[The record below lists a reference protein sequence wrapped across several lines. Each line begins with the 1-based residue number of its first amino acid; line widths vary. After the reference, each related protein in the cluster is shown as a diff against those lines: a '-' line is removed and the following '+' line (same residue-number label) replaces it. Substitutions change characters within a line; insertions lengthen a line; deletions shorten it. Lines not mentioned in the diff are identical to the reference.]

1 MPRWRRP
8 CLSALCSVR
17 CWEAYPA
24 PGKVAEIL
32 LGGGSDAER
41 NILTQIR
48 LPRMCMT
55 VLLGGALAV
64 SGYLLQ
70 TFFGNPIAGPY
81 VLGISSGAKLA
92 VCAALLFVNPIA
104 GPYVLGISSGAKLAV
119 CAALLFVA
127 GGERQSSG
135 LLMILAAFA
144 GALVTTGAIV
154 LLSHRVRHMASLLA
168 AGIMV
173 GYICNAVTDFLVTFA
188 EDAQIVNL
196 RGWSQGTFS
205 GMAWGDVAAAAV
217 IVTAAMVLTV
227 LCSKPIGAFELGEAY
242 AASMGV
248 DVKRYRVILILL
260 SSLMSACV
268 TAFAGPV
275 SFVGIAVPFLMRKLL
290 RSSRPPVMVPACFL
304 AGAVFCLYSDLIA
317 RMAFAPTELGIST
330 VTSLLGAPVVIYML
344 AVRKR

>member
-1 MPRWRRP
+1 
-8 CLSALCSVR
+8 
-17 CWEAYPA
+17 
-24 PGKVAEIL
+24 
-32 LGGGSDAER
+32 
-41 NILTQIR
+41 
-48 LPRMCMT
+48 
-55 VLLGGALAV
+55 
-64 SGYLLQ
+64 
-70 TFFGNPIAGPY
+70 
-81 VLGISSGAKLA
+81 
-92 VCAALLFVNPIA
+92 
-104 GPYVLGISSGAKLAV
+104 
-119 CAALLFVA
+119 
-127 GGERQSSG
+127 
-135 LLMILAAFA
+135 MILAAVA

-154 LLSHRVRHMASLLA
+154 LLSRRVRHMASLLA

-173 GYICNAVTDFLVTFA
+173 GYICSAVTDFLVTFA

-205 GMAWGDVAAAAV
+205 GMNWTDVAAAAV
-217 IVTAAMVLTV
+217 IVTAALLLTV

-248 DVKRYRVILILL
+248 DVKRCRVILILL
-260 SSLMSACV
+260 SSLLSACV

-304 AGAVFCLYSDLIA
+304 SGAVFCLYSDLIA

>member
-1 MPRWRRP
+1 MKKDRAEGQLHRGGYAAVFA
-8 CLSALCSVR
+8 ALAAALLVGALLCTALGSVSI
-17 CWEAYPA
+17 A

-32 LGGGSDAER
+32 MGGGSGAER

-92 VCAALLFVNPIA
+92 VCAALLFV
-104 GPYVLGISSGAKLAV
+104 
-119 CAALLFVA
+119 A

-144 GALVTTGAIV
+144 GALVTTGAIL

-227 LCSKPIGAFELGEAY
+227 LCSKPIGA
-242 AASMGV
+242 
-248 DVKRYRVILILL
+248 KRYRVILILL
-260 SSLMSACV
+260 SSLLSACV

-304 AGAVFCLYSDLIA
+304 SGAVFCLYSDLIA

>member
-1 MPRWRRP
+1 MKKDRAEGQLHRGGYAAVFA
-8 CLSALCSVR
+8 ALAAALLVGALLCTALGSVSI
-17 CWEAYPA
+17 A

-32 LGGGSDAER
+32 MGGGSGAER

-48 LPRMCMT
+48 LPT

-70 TFFGNPIAGPY
+70 TFFG
-81 VLGISSGAKLA
+81 
-92 VCAALLFVNPIA
+92 NPIA

-144 GALVTTGAIV
+144 GALVTTGAIL

-260 SSLMSACV
+260 SSLLSACV

-304 AGAVFCLYSDLIA
+304 SGAVFCLYSDLIA

>member
-1 MPRWRRP
+1 MFA
-8 CLSALCSVR
+8 ALAAAMLVGALLCTVLGSVSI
-17 CWEAYPA
+17 A

-32 LGGGSDAER
+32 LGGGSGAER

-92 VCAALLFVNPIA
+92 VCAALLFI
-104 GPYVLGISSGAKLAV
+104 
-119 CAALLFVA
+119 A

-217 IVTAAMVLTV
+217 IVTAAMIFTV

-260 SSLMSACV
+260 SSLLSACV

-304 AGAVFCLYSDLIA
+304 SGAVFCLYSDLIA

>member
-1 MPRWRRP
+1 MSEKRLTEHKIVHRGNYAAVFAFLTAAVLAGAV
-8 CLSALCSVR
+8 LSTALGSVSI
-17 CWEAYPA
+17 A
-24 PGKVAEIL
+24 PGRIPEIL
-32 LGGGSDAER
+32 LGGGNVQER

-55 VLLGGALAV
+55 VILGGALAV

-92 VCAALLFVNPIA
+92 VCAVMLTVVGQLGQSSSALLV
-104 GPYVLGISSGAKLAV
+104 
-119 CAALLFVA
+119 
-127 GGERQSSG
+127 
-135 LLMILAAFA
+135 LAAFA
-144 GALVTTGAIV
+144 GSLVTTGFIV
-154 LLSHRVRHMASLLA
+154 WLSRHVRHMASLLA

-173 GYICNAVTDFLVTFA
+173 GYICNALTDFLVTFA

-205 GMAWGDVAAAAV
+205 GTDWSGVAAATV
-217 IVTAAMVLTV
+217 IVTAAMVFTV

-248 DVKRYRVILILL
+248 NVKRYRVILILL
-260 SSLMSACV
+260 SSLLSACV

-275 SFVGIAVPFLMRKLL
+275 SFVGIAVPFLMRKSL
-290 RSSRPPVMVPACFL
+290 RSSRPLVMVPACFL
-304 AGAVFCLYSDLIA
+304 GGAVFCLYADLIA
-317 RMAFAPTELGIST
+317 RMAFAPTELNIST

-344 AVRKR
+344 AVRRK

>member
-1 MPRWRRP
+1 MREEQAQGQLHRGGFAAVFV
-8 CLSALCSVR
+8 LLTAAVLLGAVLNTALGSVSI
-17 CWEAYPA
+17 A
-24 PGKVAEIL
+24 PGRIPEIL
-32 LGGGSDAER
+32 MGGGSVQER

-92 VCAALLFVNPIA
+92 VCAV
-104 GPYVLGISSGAKLAV
+104 
-119 CAALLFVA
+119 LLFVA
-127 GGERQSSG
+127 GGWGQTPAV
-135 LLMILAAFA
+135 LMILAAFA
-144 GALVTTGAIV
+144 GALLTTGAIV
-154 LLSHRVRHMASLLA
+154 LLSRRVRHMASLLA

-173 GYICNAVTDFLVTFA
+173 GYICNAITDFLVTFA

-205 GMAWGDVAAAAV
+205 GMDWGNVAAAAL
-217 IVTAAMVLTV
+217 IVAVAMALTV

-260 SSLMSACV
+260 SSLLSACV

-275 SFVGIAVPFLMRKLL
+275 SFVGIAVPFLMRKCL
-290 RSSRPPVMVPACFL
+290 RSSRPLVMVPACFL
-304 AGAVFCLYSDLIA
+304 GGAVFCLYSDLIA

>member
-1 MPRWRRP
+1 MREEQAQGQLHRGGFAAVFV
-8 CLSALCSVR
+8 LLTAAVLLGAVLNTALGSVSI
-17 CWEAYPA
+17 A
-24 PGKVAEIL
+24 PGRIPEIL
-32 LGGGSDAER
+32 MGGGSVQER

-92 VCAALLFVNPIA
+92 VCAV
-104 GPYVLGISSGAKLAV
+104 
-119 CAALLFVA
+119 LLFVA
-127 GGERQSSG
+127 GGWGQTPAV
-135 LLMILAAFA
+135 LMILAAFA
-144 GALVTTGAIV
+144 GALLTTGAIV
-154 LLSHRVRHMASLLA
+154 LLSRRVRHMASLLA

-173 GYICNAVTDFLVTFA
+173 GYICNAITDFLVTFA

-205 GMAWGDVAAAAV
+205 GMDWGNVAAAAL
-217 IVTAAMVLTV
+217 IVAVAMALTV

-260 SSLMSACV
+260 SSLLSACV

-275 SFVGIAVPFLMRKLL
+275 SFVGIAVPFLMRKCL
-290 RSSRPPVMVPACFL
+290 RSSRPLVMVPACFL
-304 AGAVFCLYSDLIA
+304 DGAVFCLYSDLIA

>member
-1 MPRWRRP
+1 MFA
-8 CLSALCSVR
+8 ALAAAMLVGALLCTVLGSVSI
-17 CWEAYPA
+17 A

-32 LGGGSDAER
+32 LGGGSGAER

-70 TFFGNPIAGPY
+70 TFFG
-81 VLGISSGAKLA
+81 
-92 VCAALLFVNPIA
+92 NPIA

-260 SSLMSACV
+260 
-268 TAFAGPV
+268 
-275 SFVGIAVPFLMRKLL
+275 
-290 RSSRPPVMVPACFL
+290 
-304 AGAVFCLYSDLIA
+304 
-317 RMAFAPTELGIST
+317 
-330 VTSLLGAPVVIYML
+330 
-344 AVRKR
+344 

>member
-8 CLSALCSVR
+8 CLSALGSVSI
-17 CWEAYPA
+17 A

-32 LGGGSDAER
+32 MGGGSGAER

-92 VCAALLFVNPIA
+92 VCAALLFV
-104 GPYVLGISSGAKLAV
+104 
-119 CAALLFVA
+119 A

-154 LLSHRVRHMASLLA
+154 LLSHRRPA
-168 AGIMV
+168 
-173 GYICNAVTDFLVTFA
+173 
-188 EDAQIVNL
+188 
-196 RGWSQGTFS
+196 
-205 GMAWGDVAAAAV
+205 
-217 IVTAAMVLTV
+217 
-227 LCSKPIGAFELGEAY
+227 
-242 AASMGV
+242 
-248 DVKRYRVILILL
+248 
-260 SSLMSACV
+260 
-268 TAFAGPV
+268 
-275 SFVGIAVPFLMRKLL
+275 
-290 RSSRPPVMVPACFL
+290 RSSCSR
-304 AGAVFCLYSDLIA
+304 
-317 RMAFAPTELGIST
+317 TECGTWPLFWRRASWWDT
-330 VTSLLGAPVVIYML
+330 YAMP
-344 AVRKR
+344 

>member
-1 MPRWRRP
+1 MFA
-8 CLSALCSVR
+8 ALAAAMLVGALLCTVLGSVSI
-17 CWEAYPA
+17 A

-32 LGGGSDAER
+32 LGGGSGAER

-70 TFFGNPIAGPY
+70 TFFG
-81 VLGISSGAKLA
+81 
-92 VCAALLFVNPIA
+92 NPIA

-227 LCSKPIGAFELGEAY
+227 LCSKPIGAFELGEIGRAH
-242 AASMGV
+242 V
-248 DVKRYRVILILL
+248 
-260 SSLMSACV
+260 
-268 TAFAGPV
+268 
-275 SFVGIAVPFLMRKLL
+275 
-290 RSSRPPVMVPACFL
+290 
-304 AGAVFCLYSDLIA
+304 
-317 RMAFAPTELGIST
+317 
-330 VTSLLGAPVVIYML
+330 
-344 AVRKR
+344 

>member
-1 MPRWRRP
+1 MFA
-8 CLSALCSVR
+8 ALAAAMLVGALLCTVLGSVSI
-17 CWEAYPA
+17 A

-32 LGGGSDAER
+32 LGGGSGAER

-70 TFFGNPIAGPY
+70 TFFG
-81 VLGISSGAKLA
+81 
-92 VCAALLFVNPIA
+92 NPIA

-173 GYICNAVTDFLVTFA
+173 GYICNAVTVFLVTFA

-205 GMAWGDVAAAAV
+205 
-217 IVTAAMVLTV
+217 
-227 LCSKPIGAFELGEAY
+227 
-242 AASMGV
+242 
-248 DVKRYRVILILL
+248 
-260 SSLMSACV
+260 
-268 TAFAGPV
+268 
-275 SFVGIAVPFLMRKLL
+275 
-290 RSSRPPVMVPACFL
+290 
-304 AGAVFCLYSDLIA
+304 
-317 RMAFAPTELGIST
+317 
-330 VTSLLGAPVVIYML
+330 
-344 AVRKR
+344 

>member
-1 MPRWRRP
+1 MFA
-8 CLSALCSVR
+8 ALAAAMLVGALLCTVLGSVSI
-17 CWEAYPA
+17 A

-32 LGGGSDAER
+32 LGGGSGAER

-70 TFFGNPIAGPY
+70 TFFG
-81 VLGISSGAKLA
+81 
-92 VCAALLFVNPIA
+92 NPIA

-173 GYICNAVTDFLVTFA
+173 GYICNAVTRDRLSRDLCGGRSDREPAGLVPGNFFR
-188 EDAQIVNL
+188 NGL
-196 RGWSQGTFS
+196 GRCCGRC
-205 GMAWGDVAAAAV
+205 GDRNSRDDIHCAV
-217 IVTAAMVLTV
+217 QQAH
-227 LCSKPIGAFELGEAY
+227 
-242 AASMGV
+242 
-248 DVKRYRVILILL
+248 R
-260 SSLMSACV
+260 SL
-268 TAFAGPV
+268 
-275 SFVGIAVPFLMRKLL
+275 
-290 RSSRPPVMVPACFL
+290 
-304 AGAVFCLYSDLIA
+304 
-317 RMAFAPTELGIST
+317 
-330 VTSLLGAPVVIYML
+330 
-344 AVRKR
+344 

>member
-1 MPRWRRP
+1 MREDQAQGQLYRGGPP
-8 CLSALCSVR
+8 AVFVFLAVAVLVGAVLNTALGSVSI
-17 CWEAYPA
+17 A
-24 PGKVAEIL
+24 PGRIVEIL
-32 LGGGSDAER
+32 MGGGSPQER

-92 VCAALLFVNPIA
+92 VCAVLL
-104 GPYVLGISSGAKLAV
+104 LA
-119 CAALLFVA
+119 A
-127 GGERQSSG
+127 GGGGQMPAFV
-135 LLMILAAFA
+135 MIVAAFA
-144 GALVTTGAIV
+144 GALATTGAIV
-154 LLSHRVRHMASLLA
+154 LLSRRVRHMASLLA

-173 GYICNAVTDFLVTFA
+173 GYICNAITDFLVTFA

-205 GMAWGDVAAAAV
+205 GMDWGNVAAAAV
-217 IVTAAMVLTV
+217 IVAVAMALTV

-248 DVKRYRVILILL
+248 DVKRFRVILILL
-260 SSLMSACV
+260 SSILSACV

-275 SFVGIAVPFLMRKLL
+275 SFVGIAVPFLMRKCL
-290 RSSRPPVMVPACFL
+290 RSSRPLIMVPACFL
-304 AGAVFCLYSDLIA
+304 GGAVFCLYCDLIA

>member
-1 MPRWRRP
+1 M
-8 CLSALCSVR
+8 
-17 CWEAYPA
+17 
-24 PGKVAEIL
+24 
-32 LGGGSDAER
+32 
-41 NILTQIR
+41 
-48 LPRMCMT
+48 
-55 VLLGGALAV
+55 
-64 SGYLLQ
+64 
-70 TFFGNPIAGPY
+70 
-81 VLGISSGAKLA
+81 
-92 VCAALLFVNPIA
+92 
-104 GPYVLGISSGAKLAV
+104 AV

-144 GALVTTGAIV
+144 GALVTTGAIL

-260 SSLMSACV
+260 SSLLSACV

-304 AGAVFCLYSDLIA
+304 SGAVFCLYSDLIA